1 MISTC
6 QSLPV
11 AANLYQ
17 SLPVG
22 LDVGNGSTK
31 MVIKGD
37 ERRILSYV
45 LPLHRDVYDTQIG
58 TVEYLDGSRSD
69 LIGQSWMTGKGAYLQ
84 SPKSYLK
91 VSHDRDGKI
100 IYGLH
105 LLLGA
110 IANFPHQP
118 DWNLQLIASIQDA
131 KAFGDELKFSL
142 SGQHSVRLNGKN
154 LTTVTVDVL
163 SVVEEGFGAV
173 ASASHEFDRT
183 GQSVVF
189 DFGAG
194 TCIVSH
200 FQGVK
205 LIGREY
211 TDGGVESL
219 INAIATSIETRKYVR
234 SQGDA
239 NLIRAGIE
247 DKTFNY
253 GATGW
258 NFRGIYQA
266 ELKPWVLS
274 VLAPA
279 LKIAQPWMASAS
291 TKLAIGGG
299 AQLPQI
305 GSLLAAKGITPLTDS
320 HWVNARGL
328 ASLAALKA
336 KGSS

>member
-118 DWNLQLIASIQDA
+118 DWNLQLIASI
-131 KAFGDELKFSL
+131 S
-142 SGQHSVRLNGKN
+142 R
-154 LTTVTVDVL
+154 
-163 SVVEEGFGAV
+163 
-173 ASASHEFDRT
+173 R
-183 GQSVVF
+183 
-189 DFGAG
+189 
-194 TCIVSH
+194 
-200 FQGVK
+200 
-205 LIGREY
+205 
-211 TDGGVESL
+211 ESL
-219 INAIATSIETRKYVR
+219 W
-234 SQGDA
+234 G
-239 NLIRAGIE
+239 
-247 DKTFNY
+247 
-253 GATGW
+253 
-258 NFRGIYQA
+258 
-266 ELKPWVLS
+266 
-274 VLAPA
+274 
-279 LKIAQPWMASAS
+279 
-291 TKLAIGGG
+291 
-299 AQLPQI
+299 
-305 GSLLAAKGITPLTDS
+305 
-320 HWVNARGL
+320 
-328 ASLAALKA
+328 
-336 KGSS
+336 